1 MSSFAARC
9 PAPHRQVSRG
19 RRKLTGEATS
29 HTKATRKELAGGAK
43 TYRVE
48 FAFFVVDVDERRDI
62 VNDDVVLARGPLAV
76 QKRCAAA

>member
-1 MSSFAARC
+1 MQRVALHRTGKSVEVVGSSRV
-9 PAPHRQVSRG
+9 RQHPIPRQQ
-19 RRKLTGEATS
+19 
-29 HTKATRKELAGGAK
+29 TRKELAGGAK